1 LSAAPA
7 RLLPWSAAARVIA
20 LLVGAGAAL
29 PACSPLVRPPNF
41 VGARDQVTDASL
53 IGPFDGQV
61 VDAATAEPIA
71 EATVVAVWSYDRG
84 DGFIGPYGAET
95 YSTVTDA
102 TGRYRVP
109 PTRLGVRGSTVRLVN
124 AQVIVYKRGYHGY
137 RSDAVPGG
145 GPRSDF
151 TVRHN
156 KVELRKWLES
166 DSHAEHLL
174 FLSAP
179 RPLQKAVRWEAE
191 LANLDLYRT
200 LGGAGGTAAAPE
212 APGADMPQTP
222 VAGELLDASGLLTT
236 EEVRQRTGYADA
248 FEVKDLTDLK
258 RTDFYHGVHM
268 QASSRD
274 ERYDVALRVW
284 RAPPGG
290 MDSVAATI
298 QETFAGVKP
307 AGDITPETW
316 TLTSEGVHAVAFVDR
331 EAQVGVLLSCGDMQ
345 CGDLDT
351 AIILTKHVHRNLDR
365 IKTVPAAA
373 APTPA
378 AGEEQPAAPA
388 GVPGRAVPSGGP
400 LTPAGARPAGAPA
413 GVAEPREEAGAGKPS
428 GTGPSGQDP
437 KGKSP
442 GAGPSGQPAGKSPG
456 TGPSG
461 QPSTPPAEKG
471 KRP

>member
-109 PTRLGVRGSTVRLVN
+109 PSRLGVRGSTVRLVD

-166 DSHAEHLL
+166 DSHAEHLM

-191 LANLDLYRT
+191 FANLDLYRT
-200 LGGAGGTAAAPE
+200 LGGAGGTAEVPE
-212 APGADMPQTP
+212 AGAGDKPQAP
-222 VAGELLDASGLLTT
+222 VAADLLDASGLLTT

-248 FEVKDLTDLK
+248 FDLKDLTDLK

-268 QASSRD
+268 QASTRD

-290 MDSVAATI
+290 MDPVGCTGSRSSTARPRSACCCRAATCSAA
-298 QETFAGVKP
+298 TSTPRSSSPSTSTATSTGSRRSPP
-307 AGDITPETW
+307 APRPPPRPR
-316 TLTSEGVHAVAFVDR
+316 S
-331 EAQVGVLLSCGDMQ
+331 SP
-345 CGDLDT
+345 
-351 AIILTKHVHRNLDR
+351 
-365 IKTVPAAA
+365 PA
-373 APTPA
+373 PPA
-378 AGEEQPAAPA
+378 SPAAP
-388 GVPGRAVPSGGP
+388 S
-400 LTPAGARPAGAPA
+400 RPAA
-413 GVAEPREEAGAGKPS
+413 R
-428 GTGPSGQDP
+428 
-437 KGKSP
+437 
-442 GAGPSGQPAGKSPG
+442 
-456 TGPSG
+456 
-461 QPSTPPAEKG
+461 
-471 KRP
+471 